1 MFTKLKKDVILEL
14 YFIFF
19 YLISTVKLSRP
30 QPSLPATSEVQQ
42 QITPQEG
49 MLSVIDT
56 CKPLPFQTITNL
68 FGISVS
74 IVDFCNSCF

>member
-1 MFTKLKKDVILEL
+1 MFTKLKNDVILEI
-14 YFIFF
+14 YFNLF
-19 YLISTVKLSRP
+19 YLISTVKLSRH
-30 QPSLPATSEVQQ
+30 QPSLPATSEVRQ

-56 CKPLPFQTITNL
+56 CKPFPVQTIASL
-68 FGISVS
+68 FRIFVS